1 MLRVSELQVTN
12 PLQIKRESG
21 EQGSC
26 GIEEGSTTSYSRS
39 DVAMSRVWTHPS
51 LPVPAVAT
59 KTQLPFDSGRGAE
72 APATLSE
79 NGQEISGTGV
89 YVAPAMT
96 DEGAWMNGN
105 GMGQSSNDELKML
118 AEARQPREMTA
129 ATLGAVDC
137 AMPHR
142 SENDVSD
149 GNDVEI
155 NAHHVPSTPPYAEY
169 NVFNRGPTS
178 AKSSSATNSASKLRP
193 QAGFFQQLGH
203 TILRVLILMQREWC
217 STLCEFFIPII
228 FLVGSVALWAIFGTT
243 RDIEHLYYSAAG
255 PVAVSSFAANISN
268 SLCYN
273 ASLTGGIAGLTPCVK
288 ENAYYCPHGRGI
300 PTGFCYTPTLPSV
313 TTTLMSA
320 VRMSTSPIL
329 SLDTLI
335 ALQWVF
341 MDESMTAP
349 TPFSYGGLLYFA
361 PSTPEVESLVSY
373 MRAQSK
379 LFDNAYGGKFSTAAK
394 AVSHVLSLKASDP
407 PTWGIV
413 EVVNYTADSFS
424 VRIMVNS
431 SALPGTSENIL
442 NTYLGGLDTTTNSPY
457 IFSGYT
463 TLQTLLYNHYITSV
477 LGKPTTKPL
486 SYTAM
491 PTKAYDGSFF
501 LSTGAS
507 LAPLILVLGYLY
519 PVSQLT
525 KRIVLEKELRIR
537 EAMLIMGLSEW
548 TMYLAWLVVYGVW
561 YIAASIVIAMILS
574 LTYLRKTSFGYTFFM
589 FLFFSWSTITLSG
602 AIASLFSKAR
612 LAAIV
617 APLIYFAMAIPLFT
631 IERAGGGAKTGI
643 MILSPSALAV
653 GFGLLFEHE
662 MHGGAGVGALTY
674 FRDDPK
680 LILVFVFLFVD
691 IVVYLLLMVYFDC
704 VIPKEWGTTK
714 SPLFFIMEPVRWC
727 FCRDRADDDDDDV
740 KDGRAEDGVFEAL
753 DPAAEEAAAVR
764 IRGLRKSFKRGGK
777 SFVAVDSL
785 CWSLNEGEISV
796 LLGHN
801 GAGKSTTINLM
812 TGMLEADGGDCYVYG
827 HSVRRELSAARQE
840 IGLCPQHN
848 ILWPPLTVRE
858 HLDYYAAIKGLRGS
872 EKEDAIRR
880 LLAAVDLEDKE
891 HYMSKALSGGQKR
904 KLSVA
909 VAFVG
914 GSRLLFLDEPTAGMD
929 VGARRHTWALLK
941 EMAKCH
947 TILLTTHFMDEADLL
962 GDTVAIMSKG
972 RLQCAGSNMF
982 LKSKLGV
989 GFLLTMSVVSHVRR
1003 GPIEHMVRTLVPAA
1017 EAVGSGAGEV
1027 AYRLPMASKPAFP
1040 DLLAAVEECIPSLG
1054 INAYSLSA
1062 TTLEEVFI
1070 KIAEGPEKEDDADE
1084 LAAAEK
1090 AEATGAVWNVEIE
1103 TRRWALLL
1111 LQFRA
1116 MMVKRLWN
1124 ALRDRRTQFFQI
1136 VCPVACVLLAMLL
1149 TLLSL
1154 FRTPTIVLSSDVYE
1168 TTVDIPLANCEGVL
1182 DVTTPFSS
1190 RAHMDVWTDTPDAS
1204 AFSTK
1209 LLRTYNAHANERY
1222 GGVSC
1227 AAAGSSEAY
1236 HSVFYNTSGLH
1247 EVAIETSNVFA
1258 SYLRVATG
1266 RDDMSLMTAVAPLPK
1281 TSQQQAVESS
1291 VYAMIIAVIIMVPFT
1306 FLPSTFVAWIVKE
1319 RECKARHLQNV
1330 SGLSFYIY
1338 WLSNFLFDLCSYII
1352 TMCLVIGVF
1361 LIFGRDEYVALN
1373 NIGAT
1378 FVVFLLYG
1386 VSGIL
1391 MAYALGFAFDS
1402 HTTAQNVVM
1411 LANFIV
1417 GFLLVLAVSAL
1428 MMKDSTK
1435 KVANA
1440 LRWIFRLVPSYC
1452 VGEAINNLATL
1463 KVFRAFGIDGSAW
1476 DMNVVGWSCVYMAIE
1491 IPALLFITLFI
1502 DHPGR
1507 RQRSQRLFHNPDAA
1521 VEVIDDEDGDVVT
1534 ERRAVLEG
1542 GEREGDLVRV
1552 LNLRKEY
1559 PNGKVAV
1566 RNITFGVRPGEVFG
1580 FLGTNGAGK
1589 TTTISILCQE
1599 FYPTS
1604 GRAYVCG
1611 NDIVTESSE
1620 ALRCIGYCPQFD
1632 ACLDLLTVEEHL
1644 YLYAGVRGISP
1655 RVRDSVV
1662 CGLMKL
1668 CGLTGYR
1675 CTKSNELSGGNRRK
1689 LSVAVSLIG
1698 GPRVVFFDEPSA
1710 GMDPVA
1716 RRGLWNAIETVA
1728 DNCSV
1733 VLTTH
1738 HLEEVEA
1745 LAHRVAIM
1753 VDGTLRCIGDKT
1765 HLKQRY
1771 GTGFEVAVRVADESP
1786 EVMDGLEMFF
1796 EKEFPSSKRM
1806 EVRAGRFTYQLPN
1819 TVRLSSVFTALEQ
1832 HRENLRICDYS
1843 VSQTSIEQVFMR
1855 ISEEAELQQEEEH
1868 RLRMETK
1875 KKKSWCSCI
1884 GF

>member
-1 MLRVSELQVTN
+1 MLDVREFQFTN
-12 PLQIKRESG
+12 PLHIEKESADLVPCGILEEWATPLSQAPMTLPLADKLSLSPTSKQTPKSLFPLSQPGARSEVTLFRHNREAAGEVKHSASVVVEDLFSPMSAGGSMILHSG
-21 EQGSC
+21 EHIAQAAPLHKG
-26 GIEEGSTTSYSRS
+26 GVRMAALGAREN
-39 DVAMSRVWTHPS
+39 A
-51 LPVPAVAT
+51 LP
-59 KTQLPFDSGRGAE
+59 L
-72 APATLSE
+72 TLE
-79 NGQEISGTGV
+79 NG
-89 YVAPAMT
+89 
-96 DEGAWMNGN
+96 
-105 GMGQSSNDELKML
+105 
-118 AEARQPREMTA
+118 
-129 ATLGAVDC
+129 
-137 AMPHR
+137 
-142 SENDVSD
+142 ENDVEMISPAQAN
-149 GNDVEI
+149 GEYSVFHRK
-155 NAHHVPSTPPYAEY
+155 ASST
-169 NVFNRGPTS
+169 
-178 AKSSSATNSASKLRP
+178 KSSGSANKPLPRRGR
-193 QAGFFQQLGH
+193 AGCCQQLGH
-203 TILRVLILMQREWC
+203 TILRVLILMKREWC
-217 STLCEFFIPII
+217 STLCEFLVPILFVI
-228 FLVGSVALWAIFGTT
+228 GTVALWAVFGTT
-243 RDIEHLYYSAAG
+243 RGDEVLYYSPTG
-255 PVAVSSFAANISN
+255 PDTVSAIAANISR

-273 ASLTGGIAGLTPCVK
+273 ASLTSSIAGLTPCLAGK
-288 ENAYYCPHGRGI
+288 TYDCPHGRGI
-300 PTGFCYTPTLPSV
+300 PIGFCYDPPLKNSLSQLLLTVPV
-313 TTTLMSA
+313 
-320 VRMSTSPIL
+320 STSPIL

-335 ALQWVF
+335 ACQWVT
-341 MDESMTAP
+341 MDGSRRTS

-361 PSTPEVESLVSY
+361 PNTPEVVSLVSY
-373 MRAQSK
+373 MKAQST
-379 LFDNAYGGKFSTAAK
+379 LFDNAYGGTFATAAE
-394 AVSHVLSLKASDP
+394 AASHVASLTQSDP

-413 EVVNYTADSFS
+413 EVDSYTADMFS
-424 VRIMVNS
+424 VKIMVNS
-431 SALPGTSENIL
+431 SALPATSDNIL
-442 NTYLGGLDTTTNSPY
+442 SMYLGGLDTTTNSPY

-463 TLQTLLYNHYITSV
+463 TLQTLVYNHYITSV
-477 LGKPTTKPL
+477 LGISTTNPL
-486 SYTAM
+486 SYTPM
-491 PTKAYDGSFF
+491 PTKAYDASSF

-507 LAPLILVLGYLY
+507 LAPLILVLGFLY

-561 YIAASIVIAMILS
+561 YTAVSIIITIL
-574 LTYLRKTSFGYTFFM
+574 LHFTYLPKSSAGYVFFI

-602 AIASLFSKAR
+602 AIAAIFSKAR

-617 APLIYFAMAIPLFT
+617 APLIYFVMAIPLFA
-631 IERAGGGAKTGI
+631 IQRAGSGAKTGI

-662 MHGGAGVGALTY
+662 VHGGAGVSALAY
-674 FRDDPK
+674 FRDEPK
-680 LILVFVFLFVD
+680 LILVFVFLAVD
-691 IVVYLLLMVYFDC
+691 ILVYLLLMLYFDC

-714 SPLFFIMEPVRWC
+714 NPLFIIIDPVRWC
-727 FCRDRADDDDDDV
+727 FCRRRADDDYDV
-740 KDGRAEDGVFEAL
+740 EDGRAADGVFEAM

-764 IRGLRKSFKRGGK
+764 ICGLRKTFKRGSK
-777 SFVAVDSL
+777 TFVAVNNL
-785 CWSLNEGEISV
+785 YWSLNEGEISV

-801 GAGKSTTINLM
+801 GAGKSTTMNLM

-827 HSVRRELSAARQE
+827 HSVRHELGAVRQE

-848 ILWPPLTVRE
+848 ILWPRLTVRE
-858 HLDYYAAIKGLRGS
+858 HLDYFAAIKGLRGS
-872 EKEDAIRR
+872 EKEDAVRR
-880 LLAAVDLEDKE
+880 LLVAVDLEDKE

-909 VAFVG
+909 IAFVG

-929 VGARRHTWALLK
+929 VGARRHTWGLLK
-941 EMAKCH
+941 EMAQCH

-982 LKSKLGV
+982 LKSRLGV
-989 GFLLTMSVVSHVRR
+989 GFVLTMSVVSHVRR
-1003 GPIEHMVRTLVPAA
+1003 GPIEQMVRALVPAA
-1017 EAVGSGAGEV
+1017 EGVGSGAGEV

-1040 DLLAAVEECIPSLG
+1040 DLLAAVEDGIPGLG

-1070 KIAEGPEKEDDADE
+1070 KIAEGLDAECDADALVVE
-1084 LAAAEK
+1084 ET
-1090 AEATGAVWNVEIE
+1090 AEATEAVWDVEME
-1103 TRRWALLL
+1103 TGRWTRWR

-1149 TLLSL
+1149 TLVKL
-1154 FRTPTIVLSSDVYE
+1154 FRTSTITLSSDVYGAA
-1168 TTVDIPLANCEGVL
+1168 VDIPLANCEGVL
-1182 DVTTPFSS
+1182 DVVTPFSPN
-1190 RAHMDVWTDTPDAS
+1190 AHMDIWTDTPSAS
-1204 AFSTK
+1204 AFSAK
-1209 LLRTYNAHANERY
+1209 LNMTYNTHANERY

-1227 AAAGSSEAY
+1227 AVASGGELY
-1236 HSVFYNTSGLH
+1236 HSVFYNTTALH

-1258 SYLRVATG
+1258 AYLHAATG
-1266 RDDMSLMTAVAPLPK
+1266 RPDMSVMTAVSPLPK

-1291 VYAMIIAVIIMVPFT
+1291 VYAIMISVIIMIPFT
-1306 FLPSTFVAWIVKE
+1306 FIPSTFVGWIVKE

-1330 SGLSFYIY
+1330 SGLSFYVY
-1338 WLSNFLFDLCSYII
+1338 WLANFLFDLCSYII
-1352 TMCLVIGVF
+1352 TMCLVIVVF
-1361 LIFGRDEYVALN
+1361 LAFGRDEYVASN

-1378 FVVFLLYG
+1378 FVVLLLYG

-1391 MAYALGFAFDS
+1391 MAYALSFAFDS
-1402 HTTAQNVVM
+1402 HSTAQNVVM
-1411 LANFIV
+1411 LVNFII

-1428 MMKDSTK
+1428 TLSESTK
-1435 KVANA
+1435 KVANV
-1440 LRWIFRLVPSYC
+1440 LRWIFRIVPSYC
-1452 VGEAINNLATL
+1452 VGEAINNLASL
-1463 KVFRAFGIDGSAW
+1463 KVSRAFGINNSAW
-1476 DMNVVGWSCVYMAIE
+1476 DMDVVGWVCVYMAIE
-1491 IPALLFITLFI
+1491 IPILVFITLLI

-1507 RQRSQRLFHNPDAA
+1507 RQRSQRLFHNPDAPA
-1521 VEVIDDEDGDVVT
+1521 EAIEDEDEDVAAERHTVLAGD
-1534 ERRAVLEG
+1534 G
-1542 GEREGDLVRV
+1542 REGDLVRV

-1566 RNITFGVRPGEVFG
+1566 RNVTFGVKAGEVFG

-1599 FYPTS
+1599 FCPTS

-1644 YLYAGVRGISP
+1644 YLYAGVRGISSRSCD
-1655 RVRDSVV
+1655 RVVH
-1662 CGLMKL
+1662 GLMRL
-1668 CGLTGYR
+1668 CGLTEYR
-1675 CTKSNELSGGNRRK
+1675 STKSHELSGGNRRK

-1765 HLKQRY
+1765 HLKQKY
-1771 GTGFEVAVRVADESP
+1771 GTGFEVAVHVADESP
-1786 EVMDGLEMFF
+1786 EVMAGVEQFF
-1796 EKEFPSSKRM
+1796 EEEFPSS
-1806 EVRAGRFTYQLPN
+1806 ELTEARAKRFTYQLPS

-1832 HRENLRICDYS
+1832 QKERLQIRDYK
-1843 VSQTSIEQVFMR
+1843 VAQTSIEQVFMR
-1855 ISEEAELQQEEEH
+1855 ISEEAELQQEGEH
-1868 RLRMETK
+1868 QERMQSK
-1875 KKKSWCSCI
+1875 QKCSCDCL
-1884 GF
+1884 GFLRR